1 MTKRRMVVTS
11 ALCCLVAL
19 LAVQAL
25 SQTHR
30 ARPPGQLDHERLQN
44 MTEEEREKEI
54 QKWRAERRLE
64 FERLQNMSQQEKKEY
79 FEKRRKQQERERQR
93 RRRESRK
100 ERAEREREMAPLREQ
115 REREAAQW
123 RKKFEKEEEE
133 VGGYR
138 ILSAKYAL
146 GASKEQWK
154 LIQPKLQK
162 VRRLRDQASSGI
174 GAWVVGSGGS
184 GAGPTKPV
192 FKWKRP
198 WKGRPLT
205 ELTEAQ
211 KLARQLRS
219 FLERENTTPQAFR
232 RKMADLRKA
241 RAKETELERPLAE
254 ARRELREILST
265 RQEAVLVLLGWL

>member
-1 MTKRRMVVTS
+1 MTKRRMVLTS
-11 ALCCLVAL
+11 VLCSLVAL

-25 SQTHR
+25 PQTR
-30 ARPPGQLDHERLQN
+30 KARPPGRLDHERPQN
-44 MTEEEREKEI
+44 MTEEEREKAI
-54 QKWRAERRLE
+54 QKQRAERRLE
-64 FERLQNMSQQEKKEY
+64 FERLGNMTEQEKNRY
-79 FEKRRKQQERERQR
+79 FEKKRRHLQLESQR

-115 REREAAQW
+115 RERELAQW
-123 RKKFEKEEEE
+123 RKEFEKEEEE

-162 VRRLRDQASSGI
+162 IRQLRDQASSGI

-198 WKGRPLT
+198 WKDRPLT

-211 KLARQLRS
+211 KLVRQLRS
-219 FLERENTTPQAFR
+219 FLERQNTTPQAFR

-241 RAKETELERPLAE
+241 RARETEVERPLAE
-254 ARRELREILST
+254 ARRELREILTT